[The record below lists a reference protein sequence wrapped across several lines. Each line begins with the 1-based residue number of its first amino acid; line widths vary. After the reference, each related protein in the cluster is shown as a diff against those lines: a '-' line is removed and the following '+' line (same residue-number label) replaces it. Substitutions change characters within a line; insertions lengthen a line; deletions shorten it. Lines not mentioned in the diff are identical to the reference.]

1 MKKIKIGIIGCGAIG
16 TNLAFF
22 IDRHFKNREI
32 ELYGLYDI
40 DKKKMSSLLN
50 KLNKKPKRL
59 DFEGVMKESDL
70 IIESANIGVA
80 KKVLLKGLKYKK
92 DLIILSVGVFIN
104 HPNLV
109 KLVKNSLSKVYVPSG
124 AICGVD
130 GLGAI
135 KFSKVR
141 RITLIT
147 SKSFHSLKGAQL
159 LTKLNSKSKR
169 EKVLFRGNI
178 KDAIKF
184 FPQNINVAATIFLA
198 SGVKDIEVI
207 VKVDRKLKRNVHR
220 ITVESD
226 KAKIEV
232 KVENVPTIV
241 NPKTSFLAI
250 LSAQSLLEKI
260 VSNLKIGN

>member
-16 TNLAFF
+16 TNLASF
-22 IDRHFKNREI
+22 IDTHFKNREI
-32 ELYGLYDI
+32 ELYGIYDI
-40 DKKKMSSLLN
+40 DKKKVCSFLN
-50 KLNKKPKRL
+50 KLNKKPKKL
-59 DFEGVMKESDL
+59 DFEEVMKGADL
-70 IIESANIGVA
+70 IIESANIAVA
-80 KKVLLKGLKYKK
+80 KEVLLKGLKYKK
-92 DLIILSVGVFIN
+92 DLIILSVGVFVN
-104 HPNLV
+104 YPNLV
-109 KLVKNSLSKVYVPSG
+109 KLAKKSASKVYVPSG

-135 KFSKVR
+135 KFSEVKRV
-141 RITLIT
+141 TLTT

-159 LTKLNSKSKR
+159 LTKLNSKSKK

-178 KDAIKF
+178 KDAIKY

-207 VKVDRKLKRNVHR
+207 VKLDPKLKRNVHQ

-232 KVENVPTIV
+232 KVENVPTKV

-260 VSNLKIGN
+260 FSNLKIGS